1 MENSTSFDNYMTID
15 GRLERKPG
23 LAAVKESFMKG
34 ATNPHVRDDMERF
47 IMTFKLTELEI
58 RALEI
63 YPPFKDGVTELKV
76 LERERE
82 KFRKLK
88 RWTEASVKRGS
99 EPPSS
104 VEFYRFM
111 IGLMT
116 KRIRKERA
124 DEKKGNKG

>member
-1 MENSTSFDNYMTID
+1 MEKYMNIE
-15 GRLERKPG
+15 GRTDVRPEI
-23 LAAVKESFMKG
+23 AAVRESFRKG
-34 ATNPHVRDDMERF
+34 ATNLHVREEMERYV
-47 IMTFKLTELEI
+47 MTFKFTERDKELY
-58 RALEI
+58 AVFPI
-63 YPPFKDGVTELKV
+63 YQDGVTELKV
-76 LERERE
+76 LERERD

-116 KRIRKERA
+116 KRIRKERTN
-124 DEKKGNKG
+124 EKKRVNG

>member
-1 MENSTSFDNYMTID
+1 MEKYMNIE
-15 GRLERKPG
+15 GRMDVRPE
-23 LAAVKESFMKG
+23 LAAVRESFREG
-34 ATNPHVRDDMERF
+34 ATNPHVREEIERYV
-47 IMTFKLTELEI
+47 MTFKLTEPEI
-58 RALEI
+58 RAFEI
-63 YPPFKDGVTELKV
+63 YPPFKNGVTELKV
-76 LERERE
+76 LDRERER
-82 KFRKLK
+82 FRKLK

-124 DEKKGNKG
+124 NEKKRVNG

>member
-1 MENSTSFDNYMTID
+1 MNIE
-15 GRLERKPG
+15 GRMDVRPE
-23 LAAVKESFMKG
+23 LAAVRESFREG
-34 ATNPHVRDDMERF
+34 ATNPHVREEMERYV
-47 IMTFKLTELEI
+47 MTFKLTEPEI

-124 DEKKGNKG
+124 NEKKRVNG